1 MSNFFILF
9 DLEEKFAID
18 SIFLERKYLELQS
31 KFHPDKSDHNNANK
45 SIEINEA
52 FRVLSDDF
60 SRACYLLQ
68 LHDVDLINDDKAIKP
83 DKSMLLEILELREHI
98 ETIENKNVIDNLSRH
113 LKQTIEDLIAD
124 FARAYED
131 NQIKLSATFLLKAK
145 YLKKAVEDLKIKKQ
159 KLL

>member
-9 DLEEKFAID
+9 DLEKKFAID
-18 SIFLERKYLELQS
+18 GNFLERKYLELQS
-31 KFHPDKSDHNNANK
+31 KFHPDKSNHNNPNK
-45 SIEINEA
+45 AMEINEA
-52 FRVLSDDF
+52 FRILSDDF

-68 LHDVDLINDDKAIKP
+68 LENIDLVNDDKAIDP
-83 DKSMLLEILELREHI
+83 YKSMLLEILELREHI
-98 ETIENKNVIDNLSRH
+98 ETIENKNIIDNLLRH

-131 NQIKLSATFLLKAK
+131 NQLQLSATFLLKAK
-145 YLKKAVEDLKIKKQ
+145 YLKKALEDLKIKKQ